1 MESMIGFVTSWY
13 FWVGV
18 FIVITLKSG
27 IKFVPQNRG
36 YVIYTFGKYTKTLG
50 SGINFIIPY
59 VQYIAADRNLKEQT
73 LPIPSQSATTKDNIT
88 LDINAVLYI
97 KVTDAAKAT
106 NNVND
111 YKLAVTELAQTT
123 MRNAI
128 GSMELDDCFQQRENI
143 NAAIIKAMDDATNPW
158 GVKVIRYEIKDIIT
172 PPSIKDDMERQMSAE
187 REKRSAILKAQGAR
201 QSEVERA
208 EGEKQARILEA
219 EAAKQEQVLAAQA
232 DREAQ
237 IQRAEGESQA
247 IRMVAEAKAFSIET
261 VGEQASSKS
270 GQHAVKFEL
279 AQDAIKAHMAI
290 AKEGTIVLSDG
301 QTGNNISNTVAQAVA
316 ISDSMRTGQTKA

>member
-13 FWVGV
+13 FWIGV

-208 EGEKQARILEA
+208 EGE
-219 EAAKQEQVLAAQA
+219 
-232 DREAQ
+232 
-237 IQRAEGESQA
+237 SQA

>member
-1 MESMIGFVTSWY
+1 MESIVSFATSWF
-13 FWVGV
+13 FWAAI
-18 FIVITLKSG
+18 FIIITLKSG

-73 LPIPSQSATTKDNIT
+73 LRIPSQSAITKDNIT
-88 LDINAVLYI
+88 LDIDAVLYI
-97 KVTDAAKAT
+97 KVTDAASAT
-106 NNVND
+106 NNVTD

-143 NAAIIKAMDDATNPW
+143 NAKIIESMDEATNPW
-158 GVKVIRYEIKDIIT
+158 GVKVIRYEIKDIVT
-172 PPSIKDDMERQMSAE
+172 PPSIKEDMEKQMSAE
-187 REKRSAILKAQGAR
+187 REKRSAILKAQGSR

-247 IRMVAEAKAFSIET
+247 IRMVAEAKAYSLET
-261 VGEQASSKS
+261 VGEQASSKN

-279 AQDAIKAHMAI
+279 AQNAIKAHAAI
-290 AKEGTIVLSDG
+290 AKEGTVVLTDG
-301 QTGNNISNTVAQAVA
+301 QTGSNISNTVAQAVA
-316 ISDSMRTGQTKA
+316 ISDSMRTGQVKA